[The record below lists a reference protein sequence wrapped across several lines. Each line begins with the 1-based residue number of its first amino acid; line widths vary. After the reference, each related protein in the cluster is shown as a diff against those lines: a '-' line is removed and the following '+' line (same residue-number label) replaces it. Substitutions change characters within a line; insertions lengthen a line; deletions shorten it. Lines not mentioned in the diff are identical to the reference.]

1 LASLITF
8 GLSHGRPTLACY
20 LPTTPF
26 AWGPVL
32 KRNPP
37 IGILGGTFDP
47 IHHGHL
53 RSAVE
58 VAQNLNLAEVRLIP
72 CGQPPHRPA
81 PFASAQQRL
90 AMVKLAAAAEP
101 LLQVDD
107 REIRAN
113 RPSYTVLTLE
123 SLRQELPDTP
133 LCLIL
138 GMDAFCGL
146 NLWYQWE
153 KLLTLAHIIIIDRGP
168 GGPALPSVVQTLY
181 QQHHTTDPL
190 SLKNQLCGIIYRQPI
205 SCLAIS
211 ATQLRNDVAV
221 GRNIRFLVPEV
232 VLTYIATHHLY
243 QPS

>member
-1 LASLITF
+1 MLT
-8 GLSHGRPTLACY
+8 
-20 LPTTPF
+20 
-26 AWGPVL
+26 
-32 KRNPP
+32 PP

-53 RSAVE
+53 RTAVE
-58 VAQNLNLAEVRLIP
+58 VAQSLHLVEVRMIP

-81 PFASAQQRL
+81 PTVSSTHRL
-90 AMVKLAAAAEP
+90 AMVQCAVAIEP
-101 LLQVDD
+101 LLRVDD
-107 REIRAN
+107 REVRAST
-113 RPSYTVLTLE
+113 PSYTVHTLE

-153 KLLTLAHIIIIDRGP
+153 KLLTLAHIIIVDRGP
-168 GGPALPSVVQTLY
+168 TAPALPPAVQTVY
-181 QQHHTTDPL
+181 HQHHTADPAQ
-190 SLKNQLCGIIYRQPI
+190 LKNQLFGAIYRQAI
-205 SCLAIS
+205 TYLAIS
-211 ATQLRNDVAV
+211 ATQLRNDIAAR
-221 GRNIRFLVPEV
+221 RNPRFLLPEA